1 MNTSYHCIS
10 ADFRADFGMLKKSD
24 INDGISLTYNMLHR
38 PALLGILGAII
49 GLGGYTQAKEASDSQ
64 PKPKRGEKRPLL
76 LPAYYTLLKHIRLA
90 IQPLAP
96 DGSMG
101 EFRGTFQKTVVEF
114 NNAVGYANTDGGT
127 LQIREQTLIK
137 PAYRVYL
144 LLNDENEHE
153 KKLLEYLREYRCEF
167 IPYFGK
173 NDCGLWWENV
183 QQYEVQ
189 HWSNM
194 VTIPETFQLSSLF
207 VRRENTTVKK
217 MRYDDT
223 ADEFASDDHE
233 QLNPEPASNDFFL
246 LETLPRAYD
255 ETTGHYSFHTV
266 VFTNS
271 QLQVAETTKPRHLAT
286 LRPISSPIQK
296 NSDESVIVQFF

>member
-24 INDGISLTYNMLHR
+24 MNDGISLTYNMLHR

-49 GLGGYTQAKEASDSQ
+49 GLGGYTQAKEASDRL
-64 PKPKRGEKRPLL
+64 PKQNRKRPLV

-96 DGSMG
+96 DGGVG
-101 EFRGTFQKTVVEF
+101 EFRGTFQKTVVEY

-144 LLNDENEHE
+144 LLNEENEHE
-153 KKLLEYLREYRCEF
+153 NKLLAYLREYRCEF

-183 QQYEVQ
+183 QNYDVE
-189 HWSNM
+189 HWSEM
-194 VTIPETFQLSSLF
+194 TAIPDAFKLSSLF
-207 VRRENTTVKK
+207 VRRENTTVKE

-223 ADEFASDDHE
+223 ADAFASDDHE
-233 QLNPEPASNDFFL
+233 QLIPEPKSNDFFL
-246 LETLPRAYD
+246 LETLPHGYD
-255 ETTGHYSFHTV
+255 ETTGHYNFHTV

-271 QLQVAETTKPRHLAT
+271 QLQVAEATKPKHLAT
-286 LRPISSPIQK
+286 LRPISIPIQK
-296 NSDESVIVQFF
+296 SSDESVIVQFF